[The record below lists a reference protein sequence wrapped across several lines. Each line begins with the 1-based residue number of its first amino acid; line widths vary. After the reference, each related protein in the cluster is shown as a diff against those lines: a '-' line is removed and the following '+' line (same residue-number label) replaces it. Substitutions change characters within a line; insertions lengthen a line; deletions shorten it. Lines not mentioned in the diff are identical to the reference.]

1 MPVRG
6 MLVRLTE
13 AWTEILRVRASNS
26 ATGAYPAPVSELLG
40 EMAAA
45 GVLMQSNIKFNGALV
60 LQIFGDG
67 PVKLAVAEVQ
77 SDLSLRA
84 TATVNGPVADDAR
97 LSQMLNVA
105 GGGRCAITLDPK
117 DRHPGQQ
124 PYQGVVPLHG
134 DHHEKLER
142 LSDVLQH
149 YMLQSEQLDTVLVLA
164 ANDTVAAGLLIQRMP
179 LKGEG
184 NLAAGLTHRENEDQI
199 GRNEDYNRIAHLA
212 SSLTREELLTLD
224 VDTILVLGANE
235 QVAAGLLIQR
245 MPLKGEGNL
254 AAGLT
259 HRENEDQIG
268 RNEDY
273 NRIAHLA
280 ASLTREELLT
290 LDVDTI
296 LRRLFW
302 EEKLL
307 RFEPQQGDTGP
318 RFACSCSRERVGNM
332 LRSLGRDE
340 IESILAERDDVEVGC
355 EFCGQQYRFDA
366 VDAAQIFVSPMISQQ
381 PVPPAIQ

>member
-1 MPVRG
+1 MVVSKAGSEVARG
-6 MLVRLTE
+6 RG
-13 AWTEILRVRASNS
+13 W
-26 ATGAYPAPVSELLG
+26 
-40 EMAAA
+40 
-45 GVLMQSNIKFNGALV
+45 
-60 LQIFGDG
+60 
-67 PVKLAVAEVQ
+67 
-77 SDLSLRA
+77 
-84 TATVNGPVADDAR
+84 DAMDER
-97 LSQMLNVA
+97 
-105 GGGRCAITLDPK
+105 GGGN
-117 DRHPGQQ
+117 
-124 PYQGVVPLHG
+124 GVVGSKSEQRRKVLG
-134 DHHEKLER
+134 VEKVGLK
-142 LSDVLQH
+142 
-149 YMLQSEQLDTVLVLA
+149 SEQLDTVLVLA

-212 SSLTREELLTLD
+212 S
-224 VDTILVLGANE
+224 
-235 QVAAGLLIQR
+235 
-245 MPLKGEGNL
+245 
-254 AAGLT
+254 
-259 HRENEDQIG
+259 
-268 RNEDY
+268 
-273 NRIAHLA
+273 
-280 ASLTREELLT
+280 SLTREELLT